1 MQGVS
6 TGGVAPGPDSADVDD
21 VETMLS
27 AARVFAAITAESLAQ
42 AEEDVTLPQLRVLV
56 LTSLG
61 GTVTPTHV
69 AEALD
74 VHLSSASRICERLVQ
89 AGYLDR
95 HASPG
100 DRRQVELALTAS
112 AQHLLAKVVS
122 HRRQVFRRLLA
133 GVGTEERRQL
143 VEAMATL
150 VEAAEEY
157 DRRRSLLP

>member
-1 MQGVS
+1 MLAGR
-6 TGGVAPGPDSADVDD
+6 ADAED

-42 AEEDVTLPQLRVLV
+42 AGEDVTLPQLRVLV
-56 LTSLG
+56 LTSLA
-61 GTVTPTHV
+61 GTVTPTNV

-95 HASPG
+95 RTPPR
-100 DRRQVELALTAS
+100 DRRQVELTLTAS
-112 AQHLLAKVVS
+112 AQDLLARVIS

-133 GVGTEERRQL
+133 GVETEERRRL
-143 VEAMATL
+143 VQALTTL
-150 VEAAEEY
+150 VQAAAEY
-157 DRRRSLLP
+157 DRPRSMLP

>member
-1 MQGVS
+1 ME
-6 TGGVAPGPDSADVDD
+6 TGAGEADAEG

-61 GTVTPTHV
+61 GTVTPTNV

-89 AGYLDR
+89 AGYLER
-95 HASPG
+95 HTPRG
-100 DRRQVELALTAS
+100 DRRQVELSLTAS
-112 AQHLLAKVVS
+112 ARELLEGVVS
-122 HRRQVFRRLLA
+122 HRRQVFRRLFA
-133 GVGTEERRQL
+133 GVGMEERRRL
-143 VEAMATL
+143 VEALATL